1 MEEALSVYFSRLEH
15 REEICA
21 GTLALQLTKPATF
34 RFRAGQYVEIT
45 VIKPRKRD
53 IGGNSRTFSIASAP
67 FEDKLTFVMRLS
79 NSAFKEELR
88 LLRLGS
94 PIQISG
100 AAGSFVLDEDP
111 KRAAVFLVGGV
122 GLAPSRS
129 ILRQAVHDRVKRGIF
144 LFYSNRC
151 PEDAA
156 YLGELFEHE
165 KEYANFRL
173 IATMTRMAGS
183 ESAWNGETGPI
194 DAAMLRRFL
203 MEVKAPVY
211 YVTGPSRFVT
221 GMISVLTALDV
232 GEADVRIE
240 DFGEY

>member
-1 MEEALSVYFSRLEH
+1 MSVYISRLEH
-15 REEICA
+15 REKICE
-21 GTLALQLTKPATF
+21 GTLVLELTKPATF
-34 RFRAGQYVEIT
+34 HFHAGQYVEIT
-45 VIKPRKRD
+45 VIEPRKRD

-88 LLRLGS
+88 SLPLGS

-122 GLAPSRS
+122 GLAPCRS
-129 ILRQAVHDRVKRGIF
+129 ILRQAVHDRIKRDIF
-144 LFYSNRC
+144 LFYSNRR

-156 YLGELFEHE
+156 YLGELFELE
-165 KEYANFRL
+165 KEHRNFRL
-173 IATMTRMAGS
+173 IVTMTRMAGS
-183 ESAWNGETGPI
+183 ESTWKGETGPI
-194 DAAMLRRFL
+194 NAAMLRQFL
-203 MEVKAPVY
+203 KEVKAPVY

-221 GMISVLTALDV
+221 GMISALTALDV
-232 GEADVRIE
+232 GEADIRIE

>member
-34 RFRAGQYVEIT
+34 HFRAGQYVEIT

-88 LLRLGS
+88 SLPLGS

-100 AAGSFVLDEDP
+100 AAGSFVLNEDP
-111 KRAAVFLVGGV
+111 TRAAVFLVGGV
-122 GLAPSRS
+122 GLAPCRS
-129 ILRQAVHDRVKRGIF
+129 ILRQVSYDGVKRDIF
-144 LFYSNRC
+144 LFYSNRR
-151 PEDAA
+151 PGDAA
-156 YLGELFEHE
+156 YLGEWFEHE
-165 KEYANFRL
+165 KEYAIPPRVVSG
-173 IATMTRMAGS
+173 IVWMD
-183 ESAWNGETGPI
+183 GPI
-194 DAAMLRRFL
+194 
-203 MEVKAPVY
+203 V
-211 YVTGPSRFVT
+211 
-221 GMISVLTALDV
+221 I
-232 GEADVRIE
+232 
-240 DFGEY
+240 

>member
-1 MEEALSVYFSRLEH
+1 MSVYVSRLEH
-15 REEICA
+15 RENICE
-21 GTLALQLTKPATF
+21 GTLALELANPATF
-34 RFRAGQYVEIT
+34 HFRAGQYVEIT
-45 VIKPRKRD
+45 VIEPRKRD

-79 NSAFKEELR
+79 NSAFKEELGS
-88 LLRLGS
+88 LPLGS

-100 AAGSFVLDEDP
+100 AAGSFVLNDDAGRP
-111 KRAAVFLVGGV
+111 AVFLVGGV
-122 GLAPSRS
+122 GLAPCRS
-129 ILRQAVHDRVKRGIF
+129 ILRQAFYDGIKQDIF
-144 LFYSNRC
+144 LFYSNRR

-156 YLGELFEHE
+156 YLGELFELE
-165 KEYANFRL
+165 KEHRNFCL
-173 IATMTRMAGS
+173 IATMTRLAVS

-203 MEVKAPVY
+203 GGVKTPVY

-221 GMISVLTALDV
+221 GMISALTALDAREEDIRV
-232 GEADVRIE
+232 E

>member
-1 MEEALSVYFSRLEH
+1 MSVYVSRLEH
-15 REEICA
+15 REKICE
-21 GTLALQLTKPATF
+21 GTLALELTRPATLH
-34 RFRAGQYVEIT
+34 FRAGQYVEIT
-45 VIKPRKRD
+45 VIEPGKRD

-88 LLRLGS
+88 SLRIGS

-100 AAGSFVLDEDP
+100 AAGSFLLHQDP

-129 ILRQAVHDRVKRGIF
+129 ILRQAVHDRIQRDIF
-144 LFYSNRC
+144 LFYSNRR
-151 PEDAA
+151 PEDAL
-156 YLGELFEHE
+156 YLGELSQLE
-165 KEYANFRL
+165 KVHANFHL

-183 ESAWNGETGPI
+183 KSAWNGETGPI
-194 DAAMLRRFL
+194 NPAMLRHFL
-203 MEVKAPVY
+203 TEVKAPVY
-211 YVTGPSRFVT
+211 YVTGPSRVVT
-221 GMISVLTALDV
+221 GMISALTALDV
-232 GEADVRIE
+232 GEADVRVE